1 MPLAIQITA
10 KGLREVIM
18 AAARAIDA
26 EPALEATAFA
36 YIEEDE
42 ARGIWRL
49 DAYPVSD
56 SEAARLTALLA
67 AQANLAVR
75 QSDLAD
81 ADWIALS
88 LSGLPP
94 VRAGRFFVHGAHD
107 AGRVPAGTV
116 ALKIEAG
123 AAFGTGHHGT
133 TVGCLRALD
142 GLLKTRRFAKVLD
155 VGAGTGV
162 LAIAAA
168 RAGARRV
175 VGTDIDGPSV
185 RIAAENA
192 RLNRARAR
200 FVRANGLGHSL
211 VRRSGPYDLA
221 LANILARPLID
232 LAGDI
237 AGALGPG
244 GVVILSGLLRSQA
257 RAVRAAYVARSF
269 RAVRRIDIDAWTTL
283 VMQRREAAKP

>member
-1 MPLAIQITA
+1 MPSAIQITA
-10 KGLREVIM
+10 KGPHAAIV
-18 AAARAIDA
+18 AAASAIDA
-26 EPALEATAFA
+26 EPALEGAAYA

-42 ARGIWRL
+42 DRGVWRL

-56 SEAARLTALLA
+56 AEAAHVTALLL
-67 AQANLAVR
+67 AQAGLDVR
-75 QSDLAD
+75 QTELAD

-94 VRAGRFFVHGAHD
+94 VRAGRFFVYGAHD
-107 AGRVPAGTV
+107 AGRVRAG
-116 ALKIEAG
+116 AAAIRIEAG

-133 TVGCLRALD
+133 TVGCLMALD
-142 GLLKTRRFAKVLD
+142 ALRKARRCAKVLD
-155 VGAGTGV
+155 VGTGTGV

-175 VGTDIDGPSV
+175 VGTDIDGQSV
-185 RIAAENA
+185 RIATANA

-200 FVRANGLGHSL
+200 FVRASGLGHGV
-211 VRRSGPYDLA
+211 VRDASPYDLA
-221 LANILARPLID
+221 FANILARPLID

-237 AGALGPG
+237 AGALRPG

-257 RAVRAAYVARSF
+257 RAVRAAYADRGF

-283 VMQRREAAKP
+283 MMVRRG